1 MQILEIL
8 NYVQSN
14 ENSAFFYTPNIY
26 KNGKSYLF
34 KKPAR
39 ILKAIGKK
47 EILETLNSID
57 YILQKNNLIG
67 FASIP
72 YEAGYHFQPKEI
84 SKKNNKTEI
93 TFSFYDKKEV
103 QIFNSGE
110 INYDN
115 VEKYLGLRTVKNFK
129 INIEKDDY
137 IKKIN
142 KIKKL
147 ISEGDT
153 YQINFTTSATF
164 EFTSKPISIFLQ
176 GIFNQS
182 AKYSAFINSENEFV
196 ISLSPE
202 LFFETDYKTIISKP
216 MKGTL
221 KRNGDPRQ
229 DEKLAKQI
237 LSDEKNLAENVMI
250 VDLLRN
256 DIGKISK
263 VNSVKVEK
271 LYDLENYET
280 LYQLTSTISG
290 KLKENKL
297 SEIIKNLFPSGS
309 ITGAPK
315 IRSMQIIS
323 NLEKSPRNIYTG
335 SIGIFS
341 NKNAVFNI
349 PIRTIVV
356 NKKNNSGLLGLGSG
370 IVWDSDPDTEYKE
383 VLLKGKFIKQTRYF
397 ELLETILFEN
407 GNYFLLDLHIARL
420 KKSAQSLIFNFD
432 ETLILHE
439 LEKLKSN
446 FNKYK
451 SYKVR
456 LTLNKWGVIK
466 TEYQIIEK
474 FKNNVKVIISKKRM
488 CSENKFLYNKTTY
501 RPWDAQLV
509 NQRMKGYDEVIFINK
524 NNELL
529 EGTFTN
535 IIIKFGKQIFT
546 PPLDK
551 KILNGCF
558 REYLIQNKNCVEK
571 IITLDDLI
579 NADEIY
585 LVNSLRKK
593 IKVKEVFDQNHNLI
607 IRK

>member
-1 MQILEIL
+1 MQILDIL
-8 NYVQSN
+8 NYVQNN
-14 ENSAFFYTPNIY
+14 ENSAFFYTPNIF
-26 KNGKSYLF
+26 KNEKSYLF
-34 KKPAR
+34 KKPIQ
-39 ILKAIGKK
+39 ILKASGKK
-47 EILETLNSID
+47 EILETLNSVD
-57 YILQKNNLIG
+57 YILKNKIMG
-67 FASIP
+67 FAKIP
-72 YEAGYHFQPKEI
+72 YESGYHFQPKVI
-84 SKKNNKTEI
+84 SKKNNNAEI
-93 TFSFYDKKEV
+93 TFYFYEKKEV
-103 QIFNSGE
+103 QILNSGE
-110 INYDN
+110 IHYDK
-115 VEKYLGLRTVKNFK
+115 VDKFLGLKNIKNFK

-137 IKKIN
+137 VKKIN

-147 ISEGDT
+147 ISKGDT
-153 YQINFTTSATF
+153 YQINFTTSASF
-164 EFTSKPISIFLQ
+164 ELMRKPISIFLQ

-196 ISLSPE
+196 ISFSPE

-216 MKGTL
+216 MKGTM
-221 KRNGDPRQ
+221 KRNGDPQ
-229 DEKLAKQI
+229 NDEKSEKQI

-263 VNSVKVEK
+263 VNSVKVDK
-271 LYDLENYET
+271 LYELEKYET

-290 KLKENKL
+290 KLNGNKL

-323 NLEKSPRNIYTG
+323 DLEKSPRNIYTG

-370 IVWDSDPDTEYKE
+370 IVWDSNPDNEYQE
-383 VLLKGKFIKQTRYF
+383 VLLKGKFIKQTKYF

-407 GNYFLLDLHIARL
+407 GKYFLLDYHIARL
-420 KKSAQSLIFNFD
+420 KKSAQNLIFNFD
-432 ETLILHE
+432 ETIIFNE
-439 LEKLKSN
+439 LEKLKSVL
-446 FNKYK
+446 NKDK

-456 LTLNKWGVIK
+456 LTLNKWGLIK
-466 TEYQIIEK
+466 TEYQIVEK
-474 FKNNVKVIISKKRM
+474 LKSNVKVILSKKRM
-488 CSENKFLYNKTTY
+488 CSENKFLYNKTTF
-501 RPWDAQLV
+501 RPWDAQLLKQK
-509 NQRMKGYDEVIFINK
+509 NNGYDEVIFINK

-535 IIIKFGKQIFT
+535 IVVKLEEKLFT

-558 REYLIQNKNCVEK
+558 REYLIQNKICVEK
-571 IITLDDLI
+571 NIKLHELK

-593 IKVKEVFDQNHNLI
+593 INVKEVYDQEHNLI